1 VYIYTYIQ
9 GDKKMSYSI
18 YDMLAELPVE
28 ELKDIKKFLDE
39 LIIEKIEDGDE

>member
-1 VYIYTYIQ
+1 
-9 GDKKMSYSI
+9 
-18 YDMLAELPVE
+18 MLAELPVE

>member
-1 VYIYTYIQ
+1 MYRC

-18 YDMLAELPVE
+18 YDMLTELPVE

>member
-1 VYIYTYIQ
+1 
-9 GDKKMSYSI
+9 MSYSI
-18 YDMLAELPVE
+18 YDMLTELPVG